1 MNLNGKTPLELLF
14 LTHYRSITETAEA
27 MQLTIPT
34 LRNWIYQTPRN
45 FLKYSREYGK
55 LTGADFE
62 SMATAVTQ
70 QEEVIYGTRRGLD
83 S

>member
-1 MNLNGKTPLELLF
+1 
-14 LTHYRSITETAEA
+14 

-55 LTGADFE
+55 LTGADFD
-62 SMATAVTQ
+62 SMATAVTE